1 MRFVP
6 NPACTSFGINFDDK
20 IEVVVLRRPFTKLQ
34 HFGELIS
41 RIDMQDR
48 ERNFPEKGFA
58 REPDKNV
65 GILPHRPWHGDVFKG
80 LIRLAKNE
88 NALVL
93 ELVEMRPVD
102 LRHSSFCLS
111 SRVSSP
117 NRPL

>member
-1 MRFVP
+1 M
-6 NPACTSFGINFDDK
+6 
-20 IEVVVLRRPFTKLQ
+20 LRRPFTKLQ

-65 GILPHRPWHGDVFKG
+65 GILPHRPWHGDVFKRV
-80 LIRLAKNE
+80 ICLAKNE

-93 ELVEMRPVD
+93 ELVEMSARD
-102 LRHSSFCLS
+102 
-111 SRVSSP
+111 
-117 NRPL
+117 